1 MKLIAWSNAIFITL
15 FRSKD
20 EGLDA
25 ELQISEGDYD
35 SLSGRVKHVNATL
48 TENISYDDIH
58 IIQHLQFFMSAMGV
72 WECEDRLFIIQHHI
86 LKKVLL
92 L

>member
-1 MKLIAWSNAIFITL
+1 MKLIARSNAIFITL
-15 FRSKD
+15 FISKD

-35 SLSGRVKHVNATL
+35 SLSGRVKHVSATL

-58 IIQHLQFFMSAMGV
+58 IIQHLQISMSAMGV
-72 WECEDRLFIIQHHI
+72 GES
-86 LKKVLL
+86 VY
-92 L
+92 